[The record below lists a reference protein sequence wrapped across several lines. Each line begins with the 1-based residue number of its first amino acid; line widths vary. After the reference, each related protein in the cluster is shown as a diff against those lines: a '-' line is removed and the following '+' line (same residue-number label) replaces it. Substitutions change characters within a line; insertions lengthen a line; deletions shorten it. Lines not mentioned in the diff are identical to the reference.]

1 MAGAAAEGRG
11 GAIAPAGLLTGV
23 APVLAREEGE
33 GEVTPA
39 GVEEVEVLGAVPAA
53 GDVAPAGWPP

>member
-23 APVLAREEGE
+23 APVLAREAE
-33 GEVTPA
+33 GEVTLA